1 MQISQEVYHPQTF
14 SRGTSNIQNKA
25 EETSLAKDAVT
36 LSNGSS
42 SVKDVAL
49 LGALGTL
56 PIVGVG
62 ANYIAAVGASSSNT
76 PGLPYLG
83 MAGAV
88 ANIIGTG
95 TAVAGLLIGNSTAT
109 YAGLGLLGASGM
121 SAAVT
126 ASLL

>member
-1 MQISQEVYHPQTF
+1 MQINTGVYHSNTLA
-14 SRGTSNIQNKA
+14 RGTSNIQTKPQEANLVQDSVA
-25 EETSLAKDAVT
+25 
-36 LSNGSS
+36 LSEGNV

-49 LGALGTL
+49 LGALGAL
-56 PIVGVG
+56 PILGVG
-62 ANYIAAVGASSSNT
+62 ANYIAAVGASSSNK

-88 ANIIGTG
+88 ANVIGTG

-109 YAGLGLLGASGM
+109 YTGLGLLGASGV